1 MTATVPN
8 TKVREVE
15 NKIPNHDKYITT
27 PEFNKLTSG
36 NFTARLEQA
45 NLVTRTDFHK
55 KLTTFNRKI
64 TSNKT
69 KYLEVQKTLNGL
81 TVKDYDLFLDR
92 IYFTSHDGSQNT
104 FVYQPTL
111 DTLQLKKYKSI
122 GYVVGVYNSKL
133 YILSHYILTSNIT

>member
-64 TSNKT
+64 TSNRT

>member
-1 MTATVPN
+1 MTATVPSK
-8 TKVREVE
+8 KVSEVE

-27 PEFNKLTSG
+27 PEFNKLTAG
-36 NFTARLEQA
+36 NITARLEQA

-55 KLTTFNRKI
+55 KLTSFNSKI

-69 KYLEVQKTLNGL
+69 KYLEVQKKLNSL
-81 TVKDYDLFLDR
+81 TAKDYDLFADR

-122 GYVVGVYNSKL
+122 GYVLSWKSNGVYNSKL
-133 YILSHYILTSNIT
+133 KPLYTAF